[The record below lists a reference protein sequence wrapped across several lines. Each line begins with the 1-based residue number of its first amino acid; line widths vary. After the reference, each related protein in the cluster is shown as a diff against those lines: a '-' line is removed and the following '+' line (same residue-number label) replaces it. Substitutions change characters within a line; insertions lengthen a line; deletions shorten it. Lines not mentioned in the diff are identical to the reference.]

1 MFSHAALLCVII
13 EGGGHSALI
22 ADCEAIVI
30 LGFTPPSITESLSVK
45 FQSRSRGESE
55 STDVN

>member
-1 MFSHAALLCVII
+1 MLLCVII
-13 EGGGHSALI
+13 EGGHSALI

-30 LGFTPPSITESLSVK
+30 LGSTPPSITESLSVK